1 MKKQTKKVLCAVG
14 AGAVAACAV
23 VGGVILLGR
32 SDSTHNASVIT
43 HGLKEL
49 GKLVGGDSMLAGVA
63 VVAGTPVVAM
73 AGGYGTAHF
82 AFDEDTINKAMDT
95 TPPPAAT
102 EPVDP
107 EPRFSEYGNMTDYVR
122 ALREWEARQPDAEE
136 DIVAQ
141 YDRWEEAQRARRA
154 DRPRHPMWEKGRV
167 VSLAEVRNKSPLDYL
182 SDDELDEA
190 I

>member
-73 AGGYGTAHF
+73 AGSYTAAHF
-82 AFDEDTINKAMDT
+82 TFDEDTINQTVNA
-95 TPPPAAT
+95 TPPPAASQ
-102 EPVDP
+102 PVDP
-107 EPRFSEYGNMTDYVR
+107 EPLFSQFNNMTEYMT
-122 ALREWEARQPDAEE
+122 ALREWQARQPDAED

-141 YDRWEEAQRARRA
+141 YDRWEEAQRAQ
-154 DRPRHPMWEKGRV
+154 RPRHPMWERGRV